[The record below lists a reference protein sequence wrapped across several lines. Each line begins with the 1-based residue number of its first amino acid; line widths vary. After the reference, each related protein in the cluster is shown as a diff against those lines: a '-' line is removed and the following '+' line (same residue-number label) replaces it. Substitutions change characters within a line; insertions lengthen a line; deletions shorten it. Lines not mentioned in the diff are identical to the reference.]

1 MRNKEELKKFLIWL
15 DGQGLLAFYVDD
27 NNLSNNQ
34 LEQIMDDYMKYCTMH
49 PHQKFQPKPTMSKKK
64 IVLGE
69 RYTLDMGQQV
79 TLIPRRILKEGIECE
94 YVMSSPGRKELIQYN
109 IWEMNGYNID
119 LIYKELGFTH
129 LKPVTKPK

>member
-1 MRNKEELKKFLIWL
+1 
-15 DGQGLLAFYVDD
+15 
-27 NNLSNNQ
+27 
-34 LEQIMDDYMKYCTMH
+34 
-49 PHQKFQPKPTMSKKK
+49 MSKKK

>member
-1 MRNKEELKKFLIWL
+1 
-15 DGQGLLAFYVDD
+15 
-27 NNLSNNQ
+27 
-34 LEQIMDDYMKYCTMH
+34 
-49 PHQKFQPKPTMSKKK
+49 MSKKK

-109 IWEMNGYNID
+109 LWEMNGYNID

-129 LKPVTKPK
+129 LKPVTNPKQR